1 MRTTAFG
8 AALAK
13 AWHRWA
19 PSFKVKKRVFGL
31 TMYFDFKDNAIWW
44 ASDAAKLEQDEK
56 AWDLLK
62 TFKGT
67 VWDVG
72 SNVGLFSLRAA
83 SLGHKVIA
91 FDISGKALNLLQSS
105 ARANNLNITTVKRA
119 FSTRSFKY
127 DEPGS
132 ADTENAIR
140 ESPTGRAQSIT
151 FVEAAREFPM
161 PDFLKMDIE
170 GGEVEFMRSAEF
182 KKWILDNQIPWVL
195 EFHSPDFKELIWKD
209 CNFTLLDPTHY
220 GLNLDKIGRRPVP
233 QHHS

>member
-1 MRTTAFG
+1 MKLLFQALGRMRTTALG

-19 PSFKVKKRVFGL
+19 PSFKVRKRVFGL

-83 SLGHKVIA
+83 ALGHKV
-91 FDISGKALNLLQSS
+91 
-105 ARANNLNITTVKRA
+105 
-119 FSTRSFKY
+119 
-127 DEPGS
+127 
-132 ADTENAIR
+132 
-140 ESPTGRAQSIT
+140 
-151 FVEAAREFPM
+151 
-161 PDFLKMDIE
+161 
-170 GGEVEFMRSAEF
+170 
-182 KKWILDNQIPWVL
+182 
-195 EFHSPDFKELIWKD
+195 
-209 CNFTLLDPTHY
+209 
-220 GLNLDKIGRRPVP
+220 
-233 QHHS
+233 

>member
-1 MRTTAFG
+1 M
-8 AALAK
+8 
-13 AWHRWA
+13 
-19 PSFKVKKRVFGL
+19 FGL

-83 SLGHKVIA
+83 ALGHKVIA

-105 ARANNLNITTVKRA
+105 ARANNLTITTVKRA
-119 FSTRSFKY
+119 FSTKSFKY

-170 GGEVEFMRSAEF
+170 GGEVEFMQSAEF
-182 KKWILDNQIPWVL
+182 KKWILANQIPWVL

-209 CNFTLLDPTHY
+209 CNFTLLDSSHY
-220 GLNLDKIGRRPVP
+220 GLNLDKIGRRTQP
-233 QHHS
+233 